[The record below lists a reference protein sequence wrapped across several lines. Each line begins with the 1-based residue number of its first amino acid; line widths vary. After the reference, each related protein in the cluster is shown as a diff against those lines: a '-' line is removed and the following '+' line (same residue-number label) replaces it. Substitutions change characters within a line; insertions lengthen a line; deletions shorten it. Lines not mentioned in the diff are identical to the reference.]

1 MREGCVLSTEP
12 LGLTRIKL
20 MAIVTINIKKEC
32 IEQMEMDIL
41 GSCVYDCRVF
51 ISSMVDSLPKPQFQR
66 QLATSFQMMINA
78 VGQGV

>member
-1 MREGCVLSTEP
+1 
-12 LGLTRIKL
+12 

-51 ISSMVDSLPKPQFQR
+51 ISSMVDSLSKPKFQR
-66 QLATSFQMMINA
+66 QLAASFKTTAIQYYWITMILRRNIPQ
-78 VGQGV
+78 VDNSIRHRC